1 MLYTVQTAEKTNFSV
16 PGKRAPKGLGINH
29 IVTSFLYK
37 TTLSRAIPDVRV
49 PHTLYNGKKDHR
61 CLYMASLDYSDRHGS
76 CRLRTSV
83 PDLAIRYLDVCKP
96 RASRRTCSLI

>member
-1 MLYTVQTAEKTNFSV
+1 MHVITLCRENELFGSREK
-16 PGKRAPKGLGINH
+16 APKGLGINY
-29 IVTSFLYK
+29 IVASLLHK
-37 TTLSRAIPDVRV
+37 ATLSRAIPDVRV
-49 PHTLYNGKKDHR
+49 PHTLYNGKTDHR

-96 RASRRTCSLI
+96 RASRRTSSLI

>member
-1 MLYTVQTAEKTNFSV
+1 MLLHCAEKTNFSV
-16 PGKRAPKGLGINH
+16 PNPGKKAPKGLGINH
-29 IVTSFLYK
+29 IVVSLLHK
-37 TTLSRAIPDVRV
+37 ATLSRAIPDVRV

-96 RASRRTCSLI
+96 RASRRTSSLI